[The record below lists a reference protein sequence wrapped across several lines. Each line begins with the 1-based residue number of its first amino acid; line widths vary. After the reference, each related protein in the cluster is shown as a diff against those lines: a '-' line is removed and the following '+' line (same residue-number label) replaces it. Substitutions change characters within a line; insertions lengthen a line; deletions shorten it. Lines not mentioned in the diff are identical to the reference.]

1 MAELGCLKDGKFQ
14 NLEYVGGLTLREG
27 INVVVGDQKLSNL
40 VTNDHITRGGHS
52 ISGQLSASGASFRH
66 LYVSGSV
73 NAEGLYVREVA
84 TLSGDLN
91 ASNASMTYLNASNAS
106 IDRLNASNASMTH
119 LNASNASVTYLNASN
134 ASMTYLNASHAR
146 IISLNATNDQLLNL
160 TVVQQVVSSDLTCKL
175 FIASR
180 GTKSNYAGSLHANNA
195 SITHHLNVSNAS
207 MTKLNAS
214 NASLTHLNASNAS
227 ITHLYA
233 TNASITHSL
242 RVTNASMTQLFAPNA
257 SMCVLHVENKAVMT
271 HLNASNATMTQ
282 LNASESH
289 HASNASLTHLNAT
302 NASLTHLNA
311 SNASLSQLNAS
322 HARITRLN
330 ASHASIDRLNAS
342 NASMTCLNASNA
354 SMTHLN
360 ASNASITHSLRAI
373 NASITHSLRAI
384 NASMTYLYA
393 TNASITHHLNA
404 TNASITHHLNASNAS
419 MTHLY
424 ATNASI
430 THHLNASNASMTKL
444 FASNASMT
452 KLYATNASIARL
464 NVSMP
469 LSLTKLNASNASMT
483 KLYATKASIALLNLP
498 AFTFKTHLNASNASM
513 VKLSADVCALT
524 KLNVSGSSTIR
535 DLNVSGSTT
544 LHNYRGVR
552 PTMSASNLSASYLS
566 IWKWDHDDT
575 ATPGEQANFEKA
587 MKSGY
592 YYGGRGWEAWAT
604 AHFWANSELMPDS
617 IPPSFVCA
625 NLQKY
630 NARYLN
636 GYCKAPNGSY
646 QGGEESNYEDSEW
659 YGYGHR
665 REDPEGWGEGR
676 WGSLGSSEPWRSSS
690 TRSPLYLS
698 ASQSGTT
705 IVLNK
710 SPVDIQLPPSE
721 TGLEYFFIFDES
733 SASNVDVTISS
744 KYGTTDGTG
753 TLGLPTQD
761 ADYNGFGG
769 ALVKYNSDDGTLEAE
784 AIRYERPV
792 PEVLK
797 YTTGRPPVWIDERL
811 DGRNAS
817 HSWRRP
823 QWVPPTLYFD
833 GRIRGGAPGSY
844 IHIIGLGAGGVAAR
858 PGHDWFVTGTVLCQ
872 FKRLKDGVAR
882 AIQEPYKTYP
892 LYSGGT
898 GRWGSVNN
906 TAPSD
911 YTYVPESNHETVLTT
926 ETIKNSTISSVARFY
941 PPEHAYL

>member
-14 NLEYVGGLTLREG
+14 NLEWEGHLSVWPSGAGGDGTMSSG
-27 INVVVGDQKLSNL
+27 GDIVHFVN
-40 VTNDHITRGGHS
+40 TRGVDVVSNHTVIGTVTAEN
-52 ISGQLSASGASFRH
+52 ASMSP
-66 LYVSGSV
+66 V
-73 NAEGLYVREVA
+73 
-84 TLSGDLN
+84 N
-91 ASNASMTYLNASNAS
+91 ASNTSMTL
-106 IDRLNASNASMTH
+106 LNASNASMTH
-119 LNASNASVTYLNASN
+119 LNAS
-134 ASMTYLNASHAR
+134 HAR
-146 IISLNATNDQLLNL
+146 
-160 TVVQQVVSSDLTCKL
+160 
-175 FIASR
+175 
-180 GTKSNYAGSLHANNA
+180 
-195 SITHHLNVSNAS
+195 
-207 MTKLNAS
+207 
-214 NASLTHLNASNAS
+214 
-227 ITHLYA
+227 
-233 TNASITHSL
+233 
-242 RVTNASMTQLFAPNA
+242 
-257 SMCVLHVENKAVMT
+257 
-271 HLNASNATMTQ
+271 
-282 LNASESH
+282 
-289 HASNASLTHLNAT
+289 
-302 NASLTHLNA
+302 
-311 SNASLSQLNAS
+311 
-322 HARITRLN
+322 
-330 ASHASIDRLNAS
+330 
-342 NASMTCLNASNA
+342 
-354 SMTHLN
+354 
-360 ASNASITHSLRAI
+360 
-373 NASITHSLRAI
+373 
-384 NASMTYLYA
+384 
-393 TNASITHHLNA
+393 
-404 TNASITHHLNASNAS
+404 ITHHLNASNAS

-469 LSLTKLNASNASMT
+469 LSL
-483 KLYATKASIALLNLP
+483 
-498 AFTFKTHLNASNASM
+498 THLNASNASM

-566 IWKWDHDDT
+566 IWKWDH
-575 ATPGEQANFEKA
+575 AVAPEAYWYANNFEKA

-604 AHFWANSELMPDS
+604 AHFWSNPDWANPDANPDWTDDS
-617 IPPSFVCA
+617 LSGPSSVCT

-630 NARYLN
+630 NSRTLN
-636 GYCKAPNGSY
+636 GYCGKKNGSY
-646 QGGEESNYEDSEW
+646 QGGEESNYEADEW
-659 YGYGHR
+659 LGYGHR
-665 REDPEGWGEGR
+665 EEDPDKWGEEAGT
-676 WGSLGSSEPWRSSS
+676 LGSSEPWRSSS

-744 KYGTTDGTG
+744 KYGSSGEGVADDGTD

-761 ADYNGFGG
+761 ANYNGFGG

-817 HSWRRP
+817 LKVRP

-844 IHIIGLGAGGVAAR
+844 IHIIGLGAGGAAAR

-882 AIQEPYKTYP
+882 AIQEPYKTYTDSAGQ
-892 LYSGGT
+892 LTGG
-898 GRWGSVNN
+898 RVGSVNN